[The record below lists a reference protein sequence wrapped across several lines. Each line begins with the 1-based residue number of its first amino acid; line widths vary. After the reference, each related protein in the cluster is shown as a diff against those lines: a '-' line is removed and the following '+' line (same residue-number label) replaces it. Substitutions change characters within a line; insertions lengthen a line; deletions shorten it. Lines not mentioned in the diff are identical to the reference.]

1 MAAHREGG
9 RTHDGME
16 VAVVADGDVRVGVG
30 SVKEGTPVV
39 DATFDKIEAVDAGD
53 MDVAAVRR
61 LHSLQ
66 PISNQEI
73 SL

>member
-1 MAAHREGG
+1 MAAHRVGE

-16 VAVVADGDVRVGVG
+16 VAVADGDVRVGVG

-39 DATFDKIEAVDAGD
+39 DATIDKIEAVDAGD

-73 SL
+73 FL

>member
-1 MAAHREGG
+1 MAAHRVGE
-9 RTHDGME
+9 RTHGGMD
-16 VAVVADGDVRVGVG
+16 VVADGDVRAGVG

-39 DATFDKIEAVDAGD
+39 DATIDKIEAVDAGD

-73 SL
+73 FL

>member
-1 MAAHREGG
+1 MAAHRVGE

-39 DATFDKIEAVDAGD
+39 DATFDKI
-53 MDVAAVRR
+53 
-61 LHSLQ
+61 
-66 PISNQEI
+66 
-73 SL
+73 